1 MEEKKSTQENE
12 ELICSVCKTSL
23 QESETVKK
31 EEMVFCIDCWNKKV
45 VKERNTLSVY
55 AFFVVFIL
63 FQLCFFILPVVY
75 DTRGF
80 PSLLFVVLCVVI
92 GTLSGMIAYEEVYAR
107 MSRKMVNHEKMTKT
121 ETRNQNRSKT
131 SFLPSL

>member
-1 MEEKKSTQENE
+1 MEEEKPTQENK
-12 ELICSVCKTSL
+12 ELICSACRTSL

-31 EEMVFCIDCWNKKV
+31 EKMVFCIDCWNKKV
-45 VKERNTLSVY
+45 VKERKTLSIY

-80 PSLLFVVLCVVI
+80 PSFIFTALCVVI
-92 GTLSGMIAYEEVYAR
+92 GALSGMIAYEEVYAR
-107 MSRKMVNHEKMTKT
+107 MGRKMIHNSEPQTANRGLQETK
-121 ETRNQNRSKT
+121 N
-131 SFLPSL
+131 